1 MTIIRWQNRPLWSS
15 MLDNWL
21 ENEGAARLE
30 RNCGCVPATNIL
42 EKENEYVIELAAP
55 GLKKEDFALEVK
67 ESMLLVTYDKKEDKE
82 TEDNYLRREFG
93 AEGFSRSFSLPKQV
107 EADKVK
113 ARYENG
119 ILQISIPREN
129 EEKARLSRQI
139 KIS

>member
-1 MTIIRWQNRPLWSS
+1 MTIIRWQNRPLWSN

-21 ENEGAARLE
+21 ESEAPARFE

-42 EKENEYVIELAAP
+42 EKDNEYVIELAAP

-67 ESMLLVTYDKKEDKE
+67 ENLLSVTYDKKEEKE

-93 AEGFSRSFSLPKQV
+93 AEGFKRSFTLPGQV
-107 EADKVK
+107 EANKIK
-113 ARYENG
+113 AKYENG
-119 ILQISIPREN
+119 ILMISIPRED